1 MKYTPKFKDKK
12 LRFIYAALF
21 IITAVCLLSPTS
33 GIVATVFSSVALISV
48 ISASFLFIKYEVTF
62 FTYILIDRNSTVDFY
77 VEKRSG
83 KRGAYVCYY
92 PTSDIKEIVKA
103 DKDTKASLKDRYKN
117 IYFFNYSK
125 NVFCEE
131 KYYIVFENQNRF
143 DAVQIEPDEA
153 FLNFLNS
160 KLISNEE

>member
-1 MKYTPKFKDKK
+1 M
-12 LRFIYAALF
+12 
-21 IITAVCLLSPTS
+21 
-33 GIVATVFSSVALISV
+33 
-48 ISASFLFIKYEVTF
+48 
-62 FTYILIDRNSTVDFY
+62 
-77 VEKRSG
+77 
-83 KRGAYVCYY
+83 CYY

-103 DKDTKASLKDRYKN
+103 GKDAKASLEDRYKN
-117 IYFFNYSK
+117 IYFYNYAK
-125 NVFCEE
+125 NVFTGE